1 MRYFKNQ
8 LGPLPDYFDRYILE
22 CPFEELYEALEHSAV
37 LFRDFN
43 WTAAAQQGLA
53 VYAPGK
59 WTIPD
64 ILQHLIDAEWIFA
77 YRALRFARQD
87 ATVLPGYDEQHF
99 VQQAAAGHR
108 PLMDLVEELLV
119 LRQSTLLLFRSFT
132 PEMLERSGKCWD
144 KQLSVAALG
153 FIIAGHPVH
162 HLRVIEARYLPPA

>member
-1 MRYFKNQ
+1 MPYFKNQ

-22 CPFEELYEALEHSAV
+22 CPFDELFEALERSAV
-37 LFRDFN
+37 IFREFN
-43 WTAAAQQGLA
+43 WAAAAQVGLS

-64 ILQHLIDAEWIFA
+64 ILRHLIDAEWIFA

-87 ATVLPGYDEQHF
+87 TTELPGYDEQHF
-99 VQQAAAGHR
+99 VLQAAAGRR
-108 PLMDLVEELLV
+108 PLMEQVEEFLA

-132 PEMLERSGKCWD
+132 PEMLEHSGRCWD

-153 FIIAGHPVH
+153 FVIAGHPVH
-162 HLRVIEARYLPPA
+162 HLSVIEARYLSPA